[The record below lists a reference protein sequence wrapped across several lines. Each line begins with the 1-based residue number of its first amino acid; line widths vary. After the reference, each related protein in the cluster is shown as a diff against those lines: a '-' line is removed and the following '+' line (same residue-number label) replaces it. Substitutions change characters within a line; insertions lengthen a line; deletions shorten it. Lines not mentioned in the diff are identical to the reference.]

1 MKKHAYFIHYYF
13 LESTLLSDDRRTP
26 HGNTYN
32 DKVAG
37 VTRKFCIECIFESL
51 YSLKVAETMNQSRIF
66 FYSAFTELEQSTD
79 TPQINTKP
87 ILATSVCVL
96 VLNYEPV
103 SSIFNYPM
111 P

>member
-13 LESTLLSDDRRTP
+13 LESTLMSDDRRTP

-79 TPQINTKP
+79 TPQNFLQVKHQTDISNLSLCACFKFR
-87 ILATSVCVL
+87 A
-96 VLNYEPV
+96 
-103 SSIFNYPM
+103 SIIYF
-111 P
+111 